1 MKDDFVD
8 RVYSGRYNN
17 APSRFKADLL
27 SHLGVTGHPKADRLY
42 ALAYEYG
49 HAHGYSE
56 VLHFANGLVGL
67 LNEEGSNE

>member
-27 SHLGVTGHPKADRLY
+27 SHLGVTGHPKADGMRRTGMNL
-42 ALAYEYG
+42 
-49 HAHGYSE
+49 E
-56 VLHFANGLVGL
+56 VPVG
-67 LNEEGSNE
+67 EW